1 MVELWGNTLSFIGSL
16 FGILIDTILFDA
28 FFPRKRPER
37 YYWPLIVTGTFIIF
51 MFSILVGNRFGY
63 TFAILFEIAVYY
75 LLCAFLYQSRWDRR
89 LFVVVTNYAI
99 LYSASYWG
107 DALCIFFLD
116 LTYEEYVWNI
126 PLYSVAFILRLLAIF
141 SIALLIQKY
150 HQPLSVGKQARAW
163 VPLSAVFPISTLLI
177 IWQIYTFP
185 HEQQIWQICLLIL
198 NVVDVVAILL
208 LDHLEQSAINREKLV
223 AAAERAHVQ
232 DETIEALS
240 QAYAGQRKM
249 THDYRA
255 QLSTLS
261 ELVDQGNL
269 AEVKAFLSE
278 MKDHQSERILL
289 INTHN
294 AAIDAVLNQKGYA
307 GQRQGIDMRF
317 RVNNQYLVISGEES
331 LPDINTSSQY
341 VATGEKQYVL
351 MSQEDYW
358 NGLVTNA
365 SPAQ

>member
-28 FFPRKRPER
+28 FFHVKRPER

-150 HQPLSVGKQARAW
+150 HQPLSVGKQLA
-163 VPLSAVFPISTLLI
+163 PGC
-177 IWQIYTFP
+177 
-185 HEQQIWQICLLIL
+185 HCLPF
-198 NVVDVVAILL
+198 
-208 LDHLEQSAINREKLV
+208 
-223 AAAERAHVQ
+223 
-232 DETIEALS
+232 S
-240 QAYAGQRKM
+240 Q
-249 THDYRA
+249 
-255 QLSTLS
+255 
-261 ELVDQGNL
+261 
-269 AEVKAFLSE
+269 
-278 MKDHQSERILL
+278 
-289 INTHN
+289 
-294 AAIDAVLNQKGYA
+294 
-307 GQRQGIDMRF
+307 
-317 RVNNQYLVISGEES
+317 
-331 LPDINTSSQY
+331 
-341 VATGEKQYVL
+341 
-351 MSQEDYW
+351 
-358 NGLVTNA
+358 
-365 SPAQ
+365 

>member
-1 MVELWGNTLSFIGSL
+1 
-16 FGILIDTILFDA
+16 
-28 FFPRKRPER
+28 
-37 YYWPLIVTGTFIIF
+37 

-232 DETIEALS
+232 DAPVVNKAPFFPVVIEHFPRIIGHRFPCSSCRSSKQRCNSPCCLFTGQSRHFDFTAVILILEIKG
-240 QAYAGQRKM
+240 QAPHLRKVL
-249 THDYRA
+249 HP
-255 QLSTLS
+255 
-261 ELVDQGNL
+261 ELP
-269 AEVKAFLSE
+269 
-278 MKDHQSERILL
+278 
-289 INTHN
+289 
-294 AAIDAVLNQKGYA
+294 AAA
-307 GQRQGIDMRF
+307 R
-317 RVNNQYLVISGEES
+317 
-331 LPDINTSSQY
+331 
-341 VATGEKQYVL
+341 
-351 MSQEDYW
+351 
-358 NGLVTNA
+358 
-365 SPAQ
+365 